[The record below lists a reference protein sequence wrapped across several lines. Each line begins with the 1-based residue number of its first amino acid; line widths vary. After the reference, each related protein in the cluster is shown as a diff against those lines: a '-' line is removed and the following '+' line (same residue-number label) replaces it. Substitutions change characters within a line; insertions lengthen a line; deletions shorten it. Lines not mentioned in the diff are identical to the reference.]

1 MGPGSWFLAPSVVEG
16 TCIIHPVEYDRGNLS
31 HINTS
36 IKVKK
41 TNQSLCQSHL
51 SKSPVKVISSKSVIL
66 YQKPQIQHTKPQKLH
81 CLQGSNNNDQNLIL
95 LKNTSL

>member
-41 TNQSLCQSHL
+41 KKSVTL
-51 SKSPVKVISSKSVIL
+51 SKSPVKVTSQSYLIKVSYFVSKTTNTTH
-66 YQKPQIQHTKPQKLH
+66 KTTK
-81 CLQGSNNNDQNLIL
+81 
-95 LKNTSL
+95 TSLSTGQ